1 MTRWF
6 RFYGDAINNPK
17 VLRLSDAMFRA
28 WVTLL
33 CIASQYEGILPAA
46 ADIALILRMK
56 VHKVA
61 EWLTVLTTA
70 GLLDCLEDGTFRP
83 HNWNERQFQSDVSS
97 ERVKRFRERK
107 RNVSSTVS
115 ETPPDTEQKQIT
127 ETEQKTISR
136 AEALED
142 DWPDDFGDVFWQAYP
157 RKTEKLEAMKRLS
170 KVRKSGLVTFT
181 ELLAGVHRY
190 AKAVS
195 TNDPQFTKHPS
206 VWLNKGCWAD
216 ETLPGANNGNG
227 NFNGARR
234 SSGAD
239 FFAGLASVAADIAG
253 NDPASRSTEPEIP
266 LGRHNIDG

>member
-33 CIASQYEGILPAA
+33 CIASQYDGILPKSS
-46 ADIALILRMK
+46 DIALILRLK
-56 VHKVA
+56 PHKVA

-70 GLLDCLEDGTFRP
+70 DLLDCLEDGTFRP

-97 ERVKRFRERK
+97 TRVKRFRERQ
-107 RNVSSTVS
+107 RNVSSTVT
-115 ETPPDTEQKQIT
+115 ETPPDTEQKQRT
-127 ETEQKTISR
+127 ETEKKDISLR
-136 AEALED
+136 SD
-142 DWPDDFGDVFWQAYP
+142 DWPEDFGDQFWSAYP

-181 ELLAGVHRY
+181 DLMASVLRY

-195 TNDPQFTKHPS
+195 NNDPQFTKHPT

-216 ETLPGANNGNG
+216 ETLPGEKNGNG
-227 NFNGARR
+227 NHHSPRR

-239 FFAGLASVAADIAG
+239 FFAGIASVAADIAG
-253 NDPASRSTEPEIP
+253 HDPASRPAEPEIP